1 MEAEVL
7 NNVKTNKQ
15 SIKEKNR
22 KENTCTDL
30 NHWKIEELEKILE
43 KKELNMNWK

>member
-22 KENTCTDL
+22 KENTRTDL
-30 NHWKIEELEKILE
+30 NH
-43 KKELNMNWK
+43 

>member
-22 KENTCTDL
+22 KENTCRDL
-30 NHWKIEELEKILE
+30 NH
-43 KKELNMNWK
+43 